1 MQKTARFTF
10 TALIC
15 LFLVRLAAA
24 QVHPAVYSNGS
35 LKGPYSSLTNKW
47 LSDQSDYPCAS
58 LGIVNFDGVGS
69 FTVSSTQ
76 NCAGTVNTFTGS
88 GTYSVAKD
96 GTGTMTGSLSGI
108 SGTFTDAIVLNSAGK
123 SGQMVQTS
131 CTFCGSGTWV
141 VAGTFIAVG
150 GSSFKNASLKK
161 GYEFMLTKW
170 TSGQNSD
177 ADCTVGIAT
186 FDGKGNAKLS
196 GTDVY
201 AGSVQTITASGPYT
215 VNSDGSGSMTGT
227 DQNGNTITIAFL
239 INSAGKGLQLMKTAE
254 SGGHG
259 INEVHTGTATK
270 Q

>member
-1 MQKTARFTF
+1 MQKKARFTF

-15 LFLVRLAAA
+15 MFLVSLAAA
-24 QVHPAVYSNGS
+24 QVHPAVYSNSS
-35 LKGPYSSLTNKW
+35 LKGPYSFLTNKW
-47 LSDQSDYPCAS
+47 LSDQSNNPCAS
-58 LGIVNFDGVGS
+58 LGIANFDGVGN

-76 NCAGTVNTFTGS
+76 NCAGTINTLTGS

-96 GTGTMTGSLSGI
+96 GTGTMTGTLSGI

-123 SGQMVQTS
+123 SAQMVQTS
-131 CTFCGSGTWV
+131 CTFCGNDTSV
-141 VAGTFIAVG
+141 EAGTAIAVG

-170 TSGQNSD
+170 TSSQNSD

-186 FDGKGNAKLS
+186 FDGKGTAKFS
-196 GTDVY
+196 GTDVS
-201 AGSVQTITASGPYT
+201 AGSVQSITASGPYT
-215 VNSDGSGSMTGT
+215 VNSDGSGSVTAT
-227 DQNGNTITIAFL
+227 DQNGNTITIAFV
-239 INSAGKGLQLMKTAE
+239 INSAGKGLQLLKIFE

-259 INEVHTGTATK
+259 MNEVHTGTATK